1 MLSEADVETEMKIY
15 DEFLEWGLITD
26 FEWEAL
32 FTRFLKEYG
41 FPLKSEKSK
50 NEWLFGTSCKV
61 SN

>member
-50 NEWLFGTSCKV
+50 NE
-61 SN
+61 